1 MFDFFSWSVLLLGSI
16 FVVGVTEYIKKNV
29 MEGVPF
35 LEKIVPLV
43 PLVLSFGAGFL
54 MTIIPSGFQFWRFL
68 FLSLVTLGFSTMG
81 YQAIVKLVNKKVEEM
96 DKKISQE

>member
-1 MFDFFSWSVLLLGSI
+1 MFEFFSWGALLLGAV
-16 FVVGVTEYIKKNV
+16 FVVGITEYIKKNV

-54 MTIIPSGFQFWRFL
+54 MTIIPAGFSFWRFL
-68 FLSLVTLGFSTMG
+68 FMSLVTLGFSTLG
-81 YQAIVKLVNKKVEEM
+81 YEAIVKLVNKKIEELKNRI
-96 DKKISQE
+96 DQ